1 MRLRSERYYKR
12 CMSGAEAA
20 CFHGDH
26 SLLVG
31 GNVALEETH
40 KLLLLFFFV
49 SVLIISSSSSPSC
62 CSVSLGMMV
71 LTLVPPSLSP

>member
-1 MRLRSERYYKR
+1 MRLRSERYYKC

-49 SVLIISSSSSPSC
+49 SVLIISSSSPSS